1 LQHQVTMKTVIV
13 VALLIA
19 SVFGHISSRGP
30 REYQEGFSN
39 WMKEHG
45 KSYDSAEFQYRFRV
59 WQNNLD
65 YVEAYNAQKNGVT
78 LAMNKFA
85 DLTGEEFRN
94 IYLGVKIPVD
104 NADQWKHHRNTTIY
118 MSPFALPTSWDWRQ
132 QGAVTHVK
140 DQGQCG
146 SCWSFSTTGSA
157 EGCHKIVTGSLV
169 TISEQNLIDCSS
181 NAKYGNHGCNGGLM
195 TNAMNYII
203 DNGGIDSEGSYPYEA
218 KQDSCRYTVSTSV
231 ATLKSYY
238 NIQKG
243 SESDLQNQVY
253 VSPVSVAIDASH
265 TSFQLYHSGVYYEPA
280 CSSTS
285 LDHGVLAIGWG
296 VDGGQDYWWVKNSW
310 GTSWGQAGYIEMAR
324 NKNNNCGIATQA
336 TRPNC

>member
-1 LQHQVTMKTVIV
+1 MKTLVV
-13 VALLIA
+13 VALLFA
-19 SVFGHISSRGP
+19 AVYGFSVTSQRTHQ
-30 REYQEGFSN
+30 EYQDLFIN
-39 WMKEHG
+39 WMQEHK
-45 KSYDSAEFQYRFRV
+45 KSYNAAEFRYRFRV
-59 WQNNLD
+59 FQNNLD
-65 YVEAYNAQKNGVT
+65 YVDSFNAANLGFQLG
-78 LAMNKFA
+78 MNKFG
-85 DLTGEEFRN
+85 DLTNEEYRN
-94 IYLGVKIPVD
+94 LYCGYRMAENMTEHYKY
-104 NADQWKHHRNTTIY
+104 HRPTSVYIAP
-118 MSPFALPTSWDWRQ
+118 SALPTSWDWRQ

-146 SCWSFSTTGSA
+146 SCWSFSTTGST

-169 TISEQNLIDCSS
+169 GVSEQNLVDCSS
-181 NAKYGNHGCNGGLM
+181 NVQYGNHGCNGGLM

-203 DNGGIDSEGSYPYEA
+203 SNGGIDTESSYPYTA
-218 KQDSCRYTVSTSV
+218 SQGTCHYNSANKG

-238 NIQKG
+238 NIAKG

-253 VSPVSVAIDASH
+253 VGPVSVAIDASQS
-265 TSFQLYHSGVYYEPA
+265 SFQFYKSGVYYEPK
-280 CSSTS
+280 CSSTN

-310 GTSWGQAGYIEMAR
+310 GTGWGQAGYIEMAR